1 MYEDTIETILGK
13 DQVAGSLF
21 LGAVARDELRSVKIR
36 YPSCL
41 IVNNEPRSQPGG
53 HWLAIYYS
61 KDKRAYFF
69 DSYGNDP
76 AFYRLQDFIQDTSS
90 SWEYNKQRI
99 QGLSEFCGLYSILFL
114 LYKTRNNER
123 EFFSQF
129 KKTNYDFNDR
139 LIKSLL

>member
-1 MYEDTIETILGK
+1 MYEDTIETVLSK
-13 DQVAGSLF
+13 DQVTGPLF

-76 AFYRLQDFIQDTSS
+76 AFYRLQDIIQYTSS
-90 SWEYNKQRI
+90 SWVYNKQRI

-123 EFFSQF
+123 DFFSQF